1 MNQVI
6 QVVTKLYPW
15 SLEVTIYLWKGHL
28 TIPKGAQ
35 RIARCFRF
43 LWYCL
48 KIYPCSC
55 FIHIFNHDT
64 FLVINTS
71 SLLPT
76 QHPKLSRI
84 FFPFQK
90 HRNPKIPLESS
101 HGLHLTP
108 PSNRHH
114 QLQFFGVRGSQSKL
128 LFATVGRSNL
138 YIDKLICRKLK
149 NFLPGGGEIQNPK
162 L

>member
-1 MNQVI
+1 MTYIPYAPCNMTINFSQI
-6 QVVTKLYPW
+6 QENMPWTTWFKSWPFYPR

-64 FLVINTS
+64 FWQLIHHPYFLHNTPNFHEFS
-71 SLLPT
+71 SHFKNT
-76 QHPKLSRI
+76 E
-84 FFPFQK
+84 
-90 HRNPKIPLESS
+90 NPKIPLESS
-101 HGLHLTP
+101 HGLHLP
-108 PSNRHH
+108 PPVTVTTSCN
-114 QLQFFGVRGSQSKL
+114 LLGFGDPNLNFYLPL
-128 LFATVGRSNL
+128 LGDPT
-138 YIDKLICRKLK
+138 YT
-149 NFLPGGGEIQNPK
+149 
-162 L
+162 